1 MKTFSVPIRER
12 LKTIDIMLLLLVL
25 AMTLMSIITL
35 IGDKDSLR
43 GTRRIFM
50 QTGASVVGLC
60 AVLFLCCLDY
70 GLILKRYFWVILGGS
85 LFIMLVTVFFG
96 EGYVADST
104 NRCWLFIG
112 GFSVQPSEFVKMA
125 FILTLAKHLELVE
138 EKIDHPLVLLL
149 LLAHAGAVIGLVLLT
164 GDLGSGLIFIVILA
178 VMFFVA
184 GLSLWYFAGAFV
196 LLIFAFPLLWTR
208 LLPYQQNRILA
219 GFQPEVDPTYAGYQA
234 LKSRQAI
241 AAGGF
246 RGAGLFG
253 GTYYKSVPAHVTDCF
268 FSMVCEKFGFIGAT
282 IYIVLLLLLIL
293 RLLHIAQNA
302 NSRSGTFICVGV
314 TALIIAQSVENIG
327 MCLGVLPVVGI
338 TLPFLSYGGSS
349 MLASY
354 FYLGVVQSVVT
365 HNRKSLP
372 AEITI

>member
-12 LKTIDIMLLLLVL
+12 LRSIDFLLLALVIL
-25 AMTLMSIITL
+25 MTLMSVVTL
-35 IGDKDSLR
+35 IGDKDSLS

-50 QTGASVVGLC
+50 QSGASLVGLG
-60 AVLFLCCLDY
+60 AVLFLSCLDY
-70 GLILKRYFWVILGGS
+70 GLILKRYFFVILAGS
-85 LFIMLVTVFFG
+85 VILMLITVVFG
-96 EGYVADST
+96 RGYVEDST

-112 GFSVQPSEFVKMA
+112 GFSIQPSEFVKIA

-138 EKIDHPLVLLL
+138 GKIDSPLTLLPL
-149 LLAHAGAVIGLVLLT
+149 MAHAGLVIGLVLVT
-164 GDLGSGLIFIVILA
+164 GDLGSGLIFIVIVAAML
-178 VMFFVA
+178 FVA
-184 GLSLWYFAGAFV
+184 GLSLWYFAGAFL
-196 LLIFAFPLLWTR
+196 LLIMAFPFLWTR

-268 FSMVCEKFGFIGAT
+268 FSMVCEKFGFIGAMV
-282 IYIVLLLLLIL
+282 YILLLLLLVL
-293 RLLHIAQNA
+293 RLLNIAQTA
-302 NSRSGTFICVGV
+302 NTRSGTFICIGV
-314 TALIIAQSVENIG
+314 AALIIAQSVENIG

-354 FYLGVVQSVVT
+354 LYLGVVQSVVT
-365 HNRKSLP
+365 HNRKPLP